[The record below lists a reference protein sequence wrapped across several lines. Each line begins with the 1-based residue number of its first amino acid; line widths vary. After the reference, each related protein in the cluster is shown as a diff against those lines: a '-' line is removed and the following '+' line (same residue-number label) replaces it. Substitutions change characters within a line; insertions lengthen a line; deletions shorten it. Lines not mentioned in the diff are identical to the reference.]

1 MIELKVDRCHTHL
14 CVLVVSVLVADDM
27 QNSIRRLE
35 KIENILESVERRTIE
50 MEKAV
55 NSVEH
60 DLKNRLCK
68 FVIFFLFLNFFAN
81 ILFLH

>member
-1 MIELKVDRCHTHL
+1 
-14 CVLVVSVLVADDM
+14 M

-35 KIENILESVERRTIE
+35 KIENMLESVERRTIE

-60 DLKNRLCK
+60 DLKNRLRK
-68 FVIFFLFLNFFAN
+68 FVIFFLF
-81 ILFLH
+81 